1 MESES
6 LSIACLIHSLNG
18 GGAERVMA
26 GLVSR
31 LAGRGHRVT
40 LITFSHPDT
49 DRYPVDESVERVTLG
64 LTDAPASPLFRLAGV
79 FRRHA
84 AIRNAVQ
91 SVTPQVLLSFCDR
104 NNIDVLSALRKG
116 SLPVIVCERSD
127 PAKLSLGWI
136 RNRIRR
142 QAYPRAA
149 AVVALTESAAR
160 HLSEFCNNVQVIP
173 SAVDT
178 PPISSARDSAAEN
191 KLIVGV
197 GRLEYEKGFDR
208 LIEAFAAATLHHP
221 SWRLALYGEG
231 SQRADLQQQIA
242 ELGLHG
248 RVEMHGWVRPLW
260 ESLAQATIFCL
271 PSRYEGFPSALLEAM
286 AVGVPSISVDCESGP
301 RAIVRT
307 GENGLLVDPSIE
319 GLSEGIRRWI
329 EDPNERERIGL
340 VGSGVIEEFG
350 WERMVDAYE
359 TLVRRTATQ
368 GMRGRRASDRT

>member
-31 LAGRGHRVT
+31 LAARGHRVT
-40 LITFSHPDT
+40 LITFSHADT
-49 DRYPVDESVERVTLG
+49 DRYHVDPSDRRVTLD
-64 LTDAPASPLFRLAGV
+64 LPEAPSNPLFRVAGL

-84 AIRNAVQ
+84 AIRNAVK
-91 SVTPQVLLSFCDR
+91 SIAPNVVLSFCDR
-104 NNIDVLSALRKG
+104 NNLDVLAALRKG
-116 SLPVIVCERSD
+116 SLPVVVCERSD
-127 PAKLSLGWI
+127 PAKQSLGWI
-136 RNRIRR
+136 RNRVRR
-142 QAYPRAA
+142 HAYPNAA
-149 AVVALTESAAR
+149 AVVALTESASR
-160 HLSEFCNNVQVIP
+160 HLSQFCDRVQVIP
-173 SAVDT
+173 SAVDA
-178 PPISSARDSAAEN
+178 PPTSSDREAASAN

-197 GRLEYEKGFDR
+197 GRLEHEKGFDR
-208 LIEAFAAATLHHP
+208 LIQAFAKATETHP

-231 SQRADLQQQIA
+231 SQRIALQRLIT
-242 ELGLHG
+242 EHGLGG
-248 RVEMHGWVRPLW
+248 RVEMHGWVQPLW
-260 ESLAQATIFCL
+260 ESLARATIFCL

-319 GLSEGIRRWI
+319 GLTEGIRRWI
-329 EDPNERERIGL
+329 EAPDERERIGL
-340 VGSGVIEEFG
+340 VGPGVIDEFG

-359 TLVRRTATQ
+359 TLLRRIARQ
-368 GMRGRRASDRT
+368 GNRGRRASDRT